1 MKEGMYYMTKR
12 KKLRDYTIPQ
22 LDRFR
27 QLCNFTDSELE
38 YFNLKSKDL
47 SNTAIS
53 IRMNI
58 SISQV
63 SILASRVFN
72 KIQEIEEYL

>member
-53 IRMNI
+53 IRMHI

>member
-1 MKEGMYYMTKR
+1 MNKR
-12 KKLRDYTIPQ
+12 KKLRDYTVPQ
-22 LDRFR
+22 LERFR
-27 QLCNFTDSELE
+27 QLCNFTDCELE

-53 IRMNI
+53 LRMNI

-63 SILASRVFN
+63 SILASRVFF
-72 KIQEIEEYL
+72 KIQEIEENL

>member
-1 MKEGMYYMTKR
+1 MTKR
-12 KKLRDYTIPQ
+12 KKIRDYTVPQ
-22 LDRFR
+22 LEKVR

-38 YFNLKSKDL
+38 YFNLKAKDL

-63 SILASRVFN
+63 SILSSRVFA
-72 KIQEIEEYL
+72 KISKIEENL

>member
-1 MKEGMYYMTKR
+1 MTKR
-12 KKLRDYTIPQ
+12 KKIRDYTVPQ
-22 LDRFR
+22 LEKFR

-38 YFNLKSKDL
+38 YFNLKAKDL

-63 SILASRVFN
+63 SILSSRVFA
-72 KIQEIEEYL
+72 KISKIEENL